1 MVIHSII
8 DPLEMLEK
16 IETPVYWPTWLEVP
30 GGFLQGMQGENG
42 LTVTRLVSTDPAL
55 YLNPQYQPGAV
66 YQPKF

>member
-16 IETPVYWPTWLEVP
+16 TEDTSVWRQVP

>member
-16 IETPVYWPTWLEVP
+16 TEDSSVWRQVP

>member
-8 DPLEMLEK
+8 DPLEMLERT
-16 IETPVYWPTWLEVP
+16 EDPSVWRQVP

-55 YLNPQYQPGAV
+55 YLNPRYQPGAV

>member
-16 IETPVYWPTWLEVP
+16 TEDSSVWRQVP
-30 GGFLQGMQGENG
+30 GGFLQGMQRENG